1 MADTLPATRSVW
13 LVAARE
19 FNGRARSY
27 RVVVGTVSVALLLVA
42 FLLLQMFAF
51 HQHQQ
56 RTVRI
61 GLTGQAI
68 GLSEGLPQEM
78 TTLGVPITVRQLDSV
93 ADGVRQVRTG
103 RLDVLVYGA
112 RSALHVIVNDGNDLD
127 PRLRATLNSQVRQQI
142 LAAQIAQL
150 GARPDQVLGKVDQAQ
165 ISVTQ
170 LRVADPSLGRR
181 TTLGVLTVLLLGWS
195 LFAFARLTARR
206 TVQDIDN
213 GTAEALLPVLRPRRL
228 LAGNL
233 AGIGLTGVV
242 HAAALGVVGVIVA
255 LATGAA
261 TPAPVLIA
269 LGSGLLGFV
278 LGYAMYGTAT
288 AALTSLGRKGSV
300 VLIAAVGVVS
310 AVLIGAAPGATATAV
325 LSVLPPFAPLLLP
338 ARLAVGEASGWQVLL
353 GAVLTLLTIG
363 GLAWLAGRVYPRSL
377 LKAA

>member
-1 MADTLPATRSVW
+1 
-13 LVAARE
+13 
-19 FNGRARSY
+19 
-27 RVVVGTVSVALLLVA
+27 VSVALLLVA
-42 FLLLQMFAF
+42 FLLLEMFAF

-56 RTVRI
+56 RTVSI

-112 RSALHVIVNDGNDLD
+112 RSALHVVVDDGNALD

-170 LRVADPSLGRR
+170 LRVADPDLGRR

-206 TVQDIDN
+206 TVQDIET

-233 AGIGLTGVV
+233 GGIGLTGVV

-255 LATGAA
+255 LATGVA
-261 TPAPVLIA
+261 TPAPVLVA

-288 AALTSLGRKGSV
+288 ATWTSLGKKGAV

-353 GAVLTLLTIG
+353 GAALTLLTIG

-377 LKAA
+377 LNAA